1 MVFKLILLIFAFII
15 VEIYNLLNDRIV
27 EHKYAF
33 GLLKVLL
40 LNTLIV
46 TILFVKSFYFGIFSK
61 IKEIIPPIIK
71 TATKVLTTPLKS
83 PSNNQH

>member
-1 MVFKLILLIFAFII
+1 MVFKLILLIFASII
-15 VEIYNLLNDRIV
+15 AEIYNLLNERIV

-33 GLLKVLL
+33 GLLKVLI
-40 LNTLIV
+40 LNTLV
-46 TILFVKSFYFGIFSK
+46 VSILFIKSFYFGIFSK